1 MDVVTS
7 LATTVNSL
15 ISFQSEILWMLI
27 VGFIISFILS
37 FAIGANDTAN
47 SFGTSVGSKVL
58 TLRQAYILATI
69 FETLG
74 AILLGYKVTDTMRRG
89 VIDISVYN
97 QSENELVIGQLSSLT
112 GCAAWLLVATFLTL
126 PVSTTHGIV
135 GATLGYSLVL
145 KGTTGIHWAVVGKIV
160 ASWFLSPIMSGVISC
175 LLFLIIK
182 WTVLSRENSLAAGLI
197 ALPFFYF
204 ATIFF
209 NVFSV
214 FYDGSELLY
223 FHLVPLWGNFIISIG
238 LGLIV
243 ALMVKFFVNP
253 RLKNWILRTAEKES
267 LDNITSEHYVRVKTS
282 ESDPSGLANG
292 TAPFH
297 DEDVKPGALPLGKV
311 VRLTYMSENEPPDV
325 TSEVLEYTPLG
336 SLEDISKVGF
346 TYNKDDPEVGG
357 KLPFKNKLKATFQV
371 EDSIEDPQTCKLFSF
386 LQVLSACFGG
396 FAHGGNDVSNAIAPI
411 VAIWLIYQTG
421 STDDTSASPVWLM
434 VYGAAGMCIG
444 LWVLG
449 HRVIY
454 TVGEGLTKLTAPSGF
469 SVELGA
475 AFTVLL
481 ASKVGLPISTTH
493 CKVGSVVCIGFIK
506 STNAVNWA
514 TFRNIFLS
522 WVVTLPATGLISAA
536 VAALLRLLL

>member
-1 MDVVTS
+1 MDTVTQ
-7 LATTVNSL
+7 LATTVGSL
-15 ISFQSEILWMLI
+15 VSFQSEILWMLI

-58 TLRQAYILATI
+58 SLRQAYILATI

-74 AILLGYKVTDTMRRG
+74 AILLGYKVTDTMRKG

-97 QSENELVIGQLSSLT
+97 QSENELVIGQVASLT

-145 KGTTGIHWAVVGKIV
+145 RGTTGINWAVVGKIV
-160 ASWFLSPIMSGVISC
+160 ASWFLSPVMSGVISC
-175 LLFLIIK
+175 MLFLIIK
-182 WTVLSRENSLAAGLI
+182 WTVLSKKDSLAAGLV

-204 ATIFF
+204 ATIFV
-209 NVFSV
+209 NLFSV
-214 FYDGSELLY
+214 FFDGSELLY

-238 LGLIV
+238 IGLIV
-243 ALMVKFFVNP
+243 ALVVKFIVNP
-253 RLKNWILRTAEKES
+253 RLKSWILRSAQQQS
-267 LDNITSEHYVRVKTS
+267 ITSAVYAPVKTS
-282 ESDPSGLANG
+282 ESDPSGITNG
-292 TAPFH
+292 TIAL
-297 DEDVKPGALPLGKV
+297 EDGTLNGVVVSGKV
-311 VRLTYMSENEPPDV
+311 PKMRYISETNEPV
-325 TSEVLEYTPLG
+325 ETAEVLEYTPLG
-336 SLEDISKVGF
+336 SLDDISKAGF
-346 TYNKDDPEVGG
+346 TYEKSDPEAGG
-357 KLPFKNKLKATFQV
+357 KSAFKNKLKAAFQAP
-371 EDSIEDPQTCKLFSF
+371 DSEDPQTCKLFSF

-421 STDDTSASPVWLM
+421 STEDTSPSPIWLM
-434 VYGAAGMCIG
+434 AYGAAGMCIG

-506 STNAVNWA
+506 STNAVNWS

-522 WVVTLPATGLISAA
+522 WVVTLPATGLISAG
-536 VAALLRLLL
+536 VTALLRLLL